1 MIKLMNLTLKSLMLK
16 CVKQLIA
23 TLSIVLVDKFLFFI
37 LSISNK
43 IQSRHKRNGIALVRK
58 KYSTP
63 ITDKYYVLLGTW
75 RWE

>member
-1 MIKLMNLTLKSLMLK
+1 MLK
-16 CVKQLIA
+16 CVKQVIA

-37 LSISNK
+37 FSVSNK
-43 IQSRHKRNGIALVRK
+43 IHSRHKINGIALVRK
-58 KYSTP
+58 KYSTS